1 MAFQYPNNRVP
12 TTKDGIPYVWGGGDT
27 TTVPS
32 NELKLVHPNPVAGD
46 ALTNGTHSLAIGC
59 GKIVAGAYGD
69 DDAGSGAGVVHVWNL
84 DGTGHFTIT
93 ASDAGSSDSFGYS
106 VAIDEKYQK
115 IIVGAYQWDGTQGNQ
130 GRVYIYDIDGSN
142 EVTIDA
148 PNPLSS
154 GYFGF
159 VVAAGNGIAVVGDY
173 RATIGSDTVAGQV
186 VKINLSDYSTWI
198 SSDPTG
204 SGGSDQYGNEVA
216 VGNNRIIAT
225 NPREGTSDYGHLILY
240 DSNLNFLKQIN
251 NPFPQTNDQFGI
263 GQLAVGSG
271 RIVVGSSLDDPDG
284 LVDQGSVY
292 VYDLN
297 GNYVGECE
305 QPDPTA
311 SDNFGWSVAVG
322 SGRIVV
328 GAYQADENGTG
339 SGCAYVYDLD
349 CNFITKLIGSDTVE
363 NDAFG
368 YAVAI
373 GNGKIAVS
381 ARYADAGAE
390 NSGAVYVYDTPY
402 NYTMHDALEYHKGE
416 K

>member
-32 NELKLVHPNPVAGD
+32 NELKLVHPNPGVGDNLTAGS
-46 ALTNGTHSLAIGC
+46 HSLAIGC
-59 GKIVAGAYGD
+59 GKIVAGSYSD
-69 DDAGSGAGVVHVWNL
+69 DDADTNAGVVHVWNL

-93 ASDAGSSDSFGYS
+93 ASDAGSTDYFGYS

-115 IIVGAYQWDGTQGNQ
+115 IIVGAYLWDGTLTNQ
-130 GRVYIYDIDGSN
+130 GRVYIYDIDGTN

-148 PNPLSS
+148 PTPIGS
-154 GYFGF
+154 GYFGQTI
-159 VVAAGNGIAVVGDY
+159 AAGNGIAVVGDY
-173 RATIGSDTVAGQV
+173 RATINSDTDAGQV
-186 VKINLSDYSTWI
+186 VKINLSDYSTI
-198 SSDPTG
+198 YGSDPTG
-204 SGGSDQYGNEVA
+204 AGVSDQYGNEVA
-216 VGNNRIIAT
+216 VGNNRIVAT

-240 DSNLNFLKQIN
+240 DQNLNFLKRID
-251 NPFPQTNDQFGI
+251 NPFPTSSDQFGV
-263 GQLAVGSG
+263 GQLAIGSG
-271 RIVVGSSLDDPDG
+271 RIVVGSNIDDPDG
-284 LVDQGSVY
+284 ITDQGSVY

-305 QPDPTA
+305 QPDPSS
-311 SDNFGWSVAVG
+311 SDNFGYSVDVG
-322 SGRIVV
+322 YGRIVV
-328 GAYQADENGTG
+328 GALYADDNGLS

-363 NDAFG
+363 GDNFG
-368 YAVAI
+368 YTVAI
-373 GNGKIAVS
+373 GHGKIVVG
-381 ARYADAGAE
+381 ARNADAGAE

>member
-32 NELKLVHPNPVAGD
+32 NELKLVHPTPGVSD
-46 ALTNGTHSLAIGC
+46 ALTNGSNALAIGC
-59 GKIVAGAYGD
+59 GKIVAGAYND
-69 DDAGSGAGVVHVWNL
+69 DDAVSNGGVVHVWNL

-93 ASDAGSSDSFGYS
+93 ASDAGSADYFGYS

-115 IIVGAYQWDGTQGNQ
+115 IIVGAYNWDGAQGNQ
-130 GRVYIYDIDGSN
+130 GRVYIYDIDGTN
-142 EVTIDA
+142 EVAIDA
-148 PNPLSS
+148 PVALAG
-154 GYFGF
+154 GYFGIKL
-159 VVAAGNGIAVVGDY
+159 AAGNGIAVVGDY
-173 RATIGSDTVAGQV
+173 RATIGSDTYAGQV
-186 VKINLSDYSTWI
+186 VKINLSDYSTI
-198 SSDPTG
+198 NASDPTG
-204 SGGSDQYGNEVA
+204 SAASDQYGLEVA
-216 VGNNRIIAT
+216 VGNNRIVAT
-225 NPREGTSDYGHLILY
+225 NPLDGTSDYGHVILY
-240 DSNLNFLKQIN
+240 DSNLNYLKKID
-251 NPFPQTNDQFGI
+251 NPFPESSDQFGV
-263 GQLAVGSG
+263 GQLAIGSG
-271 RIVVGSSLDDPDG
+271 RIVVGSSVDDPDG
-284 LVDQGSVY
+284 LANQGSVY

-305 QPDPTA
+305 QPDP
-311 SDNFGWSVAVG
+311 SEGDNFGHSVDVG

-328 GAYQADENGTG
+328 GAIYADENGSN

-363 NDAFG
+363 NDSFG

-373 GNGKIAVS
+373 GHGKIAVS

-390 NSGAVYVYDTPY
+390 NSGAIYVYDTTY

>member
-32 NELKLVHPNPVAGD
+32 NELKLVHPTPGASD
-46 ALTNGTHSLAIGC
+46 ALTNGSHALAIGC
-59 GKIVAGAYGD
+59 GKIVVGAYGD
-69 DDAGSGAGVVHVWNL
+69 DDAGFSAGVVHVWNL

-93 ASDAGSSDSFGYS
+93 ASDAGSSDNFGYS

-115 IIVGAYQWDGTQGNQ
+115 IIVGAYAWDGVESNQ

-148 PNPLSS
+148 PNPIGN

-159 VVAAGNGIAVVGDY
+159 NVAAGNGVALVGDY
-173 RATIGSDTVAGQV
+173 RATVDSSTVAGQV
-186 VKINLSDYSTWI
+186 VKINLSDYSLRTQA
-198 SSDPTG
+198 DPSGTG
-204 SGGSDQYGNEVA
+204 SSDQYGDEVA
-216 VGNNRIIAT
+216 VGNNRIVAT
-225 NPREGTSDYGHLILY
+225 NPRESTSDYCHVILC
-240 DSNLNFLKQIN
+240 DLNLNFLKRID
-251 NPFPQTNDQFGI
+251 NPFPQSSNQFGI
-263 GQLAVGSG
+263 GELAVGSG
-271 RIVVGSSLDDPDG
+271 RIVIGSSIDDPDG
-284 LVDQGSVY
+284 LTDQGSVY

-311 SDNFGWSVAVG
+311 SDNFGSAVAVG

-328 GAYQADENGTG
+328 GAYNADENGLN

-363 NDAFG
+363 GDSFG
-368 YAVAI
+368 WAVAI
-373 GNGKIAVS
+373 GNGKIVVG

-390 NSGAVYVYDTPY
+390 NSGAIYVYDTPY

>member
-32 NELKLVHPNPVAGD
+32 NELKLVHPNPVVSD
-46 ALTNGTHSLAIGC
+46 SLTNGRNALAIGC
-59 GKIVAGAYGD
+59 GKIVAGSYND
-69 DDAGSGAGVVHVWNL
+69 DDAASNGGVVHVWNL

-93 ASDAGSSDSFGYS
+93 ASDPSSSDYFGYS

-115 IIVGAYQWDGTQGNQ
+115 IIVGAYLWDGTISNQ
-130 GRVYIYDIDGSN
+130 GRVYIYDIDGTN
-142 EVTIDA
+142 EVAIDS
-148 PNPLSS
+148 PVPLAN
-154 GYFGF
+154 GYFGQK
-159 VVAAGNGIAVVGDY
+159 VVAGNGIAVVGDY
-173 RATIGSDTVAGQV
+173 RATISTDTDAGQV
-186 VKINLSDYSTWI
+186 VKINLTDYSTI
-198 SSDPTG
+198 YDQDPTG
-204 SGGSDQYGNEVA
+204 SGLNDQYGSEVA
-216 VGNNRIIAT
+216 VGNNRIVAT
-225 NPREGTSDYGHLILY
+225 NPREGATDFGHLILY
-240 DSNLNFLKQIN
+240 DSNLNFLKQID
-251 NPFPQTNDQFGI
+251 NPFPASNDQFGE
-263 GQLAVGSG
+263 GQLAIGSG
-271 RIVVGSSLDDPDG
+271 RIVVGSNLDNPDG
-284 LVDQGSVY
+284 VADQGSVY

-305 QPDPTA
+305 QPDPSA
-311 SDNFGWSVAVG
+311 DDQFGHSVDVG
-322 SGRIVV
+322 YGRIVV
-328 GAYQADENGTG
+328 GAYAADENANG

-363 NDAFG
+363 NDNFG

-381 ARYADAGAE
+381 ARNADAGVE
-390 NSGAVYVYDTPY
+390 NSGAIYVYDTPY

>member
-32 NELKLVHPNPVAGD
+32 NELKLVHPNPGISD
-46 ALTNGTHSLAIGC
+46 ELTNGANALAIGC
-59 GKIVAGAYGD
+59 GKIVAGAYSD
-69 DDAGSGAGVVHVWNL
+69 DDAGLGAGVVHVWNL

-93 ASDAGSSDSFGYS
+93 ASDAGSNDYFGYS

-115 IIVGAYQWDGTQGNQ
+115 IIVGAYLWDGTFGNQ

-142 EVTIDA
+142 EVTIDS
-148 PNPLSS
+148 PTELSN
-154 GYFGF
+154 GYFGRM
-159 VVAAGNGIAVVGDY
+159 VAAGNGIAVVGDY
-173 RATIGSDTVAGQV
+173 RATIGSDSFAGQV
-186 VKINLSDYSTWI
+186 VKINLSDYSTI
-198 SSDPTG
+198 SDSDPTG
-204 SGGSDQYGNEVA
+204 SGANNQYGEEVA

-225 NPREGTSDYGHLILY
+225 NPQESTTDYGHLILY
-240 DSNLNFLKQIN
+240 DQNLNFLKRID
-251 NPFPQTNDQFGI
+251 NPFPQSSDKFGL
-263 GQLAVGSG
+263 GKLAIGSG
-271 RIVVGSSLDDPDG
+271 RIVVGSNLDDPDG
-284 LVDQGSVY
+284 LSDQGSVY

-305 QPDPTA
+305 QPDPSSGDA
-311 SDNFGWSVAVG
+311 FGTSVAIG

-328 GAYQADENGTG
+328 GAYLADENGVN

-363 NDAFG
+363 GDAFG

>member
-32 NELKLVHPNPVAGD
+32 NELKLVHPTPGSGDNLTAGSN
-46 ALTNGTHSLAIGC
+46 ALAIGC
-59 GKIVAGAYGD
+59 GKIVAGAYND
-69 DDAGSGAGVVHVWNL
+69 DDATTGAGVVHVWNL

-93 ASDAGSSDSFGYS
+93 ASDAGSNDYFGYS

-115 IIVGAYQWDGTQGNQ
+115 IIVGAYLWDGTLGNQ

-142 EVTIDA
+142 EVAIDA
-148 PNPLSS
+148 PVPISN
-154 GYFGF
+154 GYFGQK
-159 VVAAGNGIAVVGDY
+159 VAAGNGIAVVGDY
-173 RATIGSDTVAGQV
+173 RATISSDTLAGQV
-186 VKINLSDYSTWI
+186 VKINLSDYSTI
-198 SSDPTG
+198 TSSDPTG
-204 SGGSDQYGNEVA
+204 SAASDQYGIEVA
-216 VGNNRIIAT
+216 VGNNRIVAANPLDGT
-225 NPREGTSDYGHLILY
+225 NDYGHVILY
-240 DSNLNFLKQIN
+240 DQNLNFLKRID
-251 NPFPQTNDQFGI
+251 NPFPATNDQFGI
-263 GQLAVGSG
+263 GQLAIESG
-271 RIVVGSSLDDPDG
+271 RIVVGSTVDDPDG
-284 LVDQGSVY
+284 VADQGSVY

-305 QPDPTA
+305 QPDPST
-311 SDNFGWSVAVG
+311 SDAFGHSVDVG
-322 SGRIVV
+322 YGRIVV
-328 GAYQADENGTG
+328 GADGADENGAN

-363 NDAFG
+363 NDSFG

-373 GNGKIAVS
+373 GHGKIAVG

>member
-32 NELKLVHPNPVAGD
+32 NELKLVHPNPGVGD
-46 ALTNGTHSLAIGC
+46 TLTNGSNALAIGC
-59 GKIVAGAYGD
+59 GKIVAGAYND
-69 DDAGSGAGVVHVWNL
+69 DDAVSGAGVVHVWNL

-93 ASDAGSSDSFGYS
+93 ASDAGSSDSFGYT

-115 IIVGAYQWDGTQGNQ
+115 IIVGAYQWDGTANNQ

-154 GYFGF
+154 GYFGTK
-159 VVAAGNGIAVVGDY
+159 VAAGNGVAVVGDY
-173 RATIGSDTVAGQV
+173 RATIGSDSSAGQV

-204 SGGSDQYGNEVA
+204 SGISDQYGLEVA

-225 NPREGTSDYGHLILY
+225 NPQESTTDYGHLILQ
-240 DSNLNFLKQIN
+240 DSNLNFLKRID
-251 NPFPQTNDQFGI
+251 NPFPQSSDQFGI
-263 GQLAVGSG
+263 GQLAIGSG
-271 RIVVGSSLDDPDG
+271 RIVVGTTTDDPDEI
-284 LVDQGSVY
+284 VNQGSVY

-305 QPDPTA
+305 QPDPSA
-311 SDNFGWSVAVG
+311 GDSFGQSLDVG
-322 SGRIVV
+322 YGRIVV
-328 GAYQADENGTG
+328 GAYLADENGSN

-363 NDAFG
+363 SDGFG

-373 GNGKIAVS
+373 GNGKIAVG

>member
-32 NELKLVHPNPVAGD
+32 NELKLVHPNPVLSD
-46 ALTNGTHSLAIGC
+46 TLTNGTHSLAIGC
-59 GKIVAGAYGD
+59 GKVVAGAYAD
-69 DDAGSGAGVVHVWNL
+69 DDAGSTAGVVHVWNL

-93 ASDAGSSDSFGYS
+93 ASDADIGDAFGYA

-115 IIVGAYQWDGTQGNQ
+115 IIVGAYLWDGTESNQ

-148 PNPLSS
+148 PTPINS
-154 GYFGF
+154 GWFGLN
-159 VVAAGNGIAVVGDY
+159 VAAGNGVAVVGDY
-173 RATIGSDTVAGQV
+173 TATINTDTAAGQV
-186 VKINLSDYSTWI
+186 VKINLSDYSTI
-198 SSDPTG
+198 SDSDPSGPGVNDNYG
-204 SGGSDQYGNEVA
+204 SEVA
-216 VGNNRIIAT
+216 VGNNRIVAANT
-225 NPREGTSDYGHLILY
+225 REGTSDYGHVILY
-240 DSNLNFLKQIN
+240 DSNLNYLKRID
-251 NPFPQTNDQFGI
+251 NPFPESSDQFGA
-263 GQLAVGSG
+263 GQLAIGSG
-271 RIVVGSSLDDPDG
+271 RIVVGSNPDNPDG
-284 LVDQGSVY
+284 LIDQGSVY

-305 QPDPTA
+305 QPDPSSGDA
-311 SDNFGWSVAVG
+311 FGTSVAIG

-328 GAYQADENGTG
+328 GAYLADENGVN

-363 NDAFG
+363 NDQLG

>member
-32 NELKLVHPNPVAGD
+32 NELKLVHPNPVLSD
-46 ALTNGTHSLAIGC
+46 TLTNGTHSLAIGC
-59 GKIVAGAYGD
+59 GKVVAGAYAD
-69 DDAGSGAGVVHVWNL
+69 DDAGSTAGVVHVWNL

-93 ASDAGSSDSFGYS
+93 ASDADIGDAFGYA

-115 IIVGAYQWDGTQGNQ
+115 IIVGAYLWDGTESNQ

-148 PNPLSS
+148 PTPINS
-154 GYFGF
+154 GWFGLN
-159 VVAAGNGIAVVGDY
+159 VAAGNGVAVVGDY
-173 RATIGSDTVAGQV
+173 TATINTDTAAGQV
-186 VKINLSDYSTWI
+186 VKINLSDYSTI
-198 SSDPTG
+198 SDSDPSGPGVNDNYG
-204 SGGSDQYGNEVA
+204 SEVA
-216 VGNNRIIAT
+216 VGNNRIVAANT
-225 NPREGTSDYGHLILY
+225 REGTSDYGHVILY
-240 DSNLNFLKQIN
+240 DSNLNYLKRID
-251 NPFPQTNDQFGI
+251 NPFPESSDQFGA
-263 GQLAVGSG
+263 GQLAIGSG
-271 RIVVGSSLDDPDG
+271 RIVVGSNPDDPDG
-284 LVDQGSVY
+284 LTDQGSVY

-305 QPDPTA
+305 QPDPSTGDA
-311 SDNFGWSVAVG
+311 FGTSVAIG

-328 GAYQADENGTG
+328 GASLADENSVN

-349 CNFITKLIGSDTVE
+349 CNFITKLIGSDTAE
-363 NDAFG
+363 NDQFG

>member
-32 NELKLVHPNPVAGD
+32 NELKLVHPTPGVSD
-46 ALTNGTHSLAIGC
+46 ALTNGGAGLAIGC
-59 GKIVAGAYGD
+59 GKIVAGAYSD
-69 DDAGSGAGVVHVWNL
+69 DDAQSNAGVVHVWNL

-93 ASDAGSSDSFGYS
+93 ASDAGGSDYFGYS

-115 IIVGAYQWDGTQGNQ
+115 IIVGAYLWDGTVTNQ

-142 EVTIDA
+142 EVAIDA
-148 PNPLSS
+148 PVPLAS
-154 GYFGF
+154 GYFGIK
-159 VVAAGNGIAVVGDY
+159 VAAGNGIAVVGDY
-173 RATIGSDTVAGQV
+173 RATIGTDTLAGQV
-186 VKINLSDYSTWI
+186 VKINLSDYSTI
-198 SSDPTG
+198 NASDPTG
-204 SGGSDQYGNEVA
+204 AGASDNYGNEVA

-225 NPREGTSDYGHLILY
+225 NPLEGTSDYGHLILC
-240 DSNLNFLKQIN
+240 DSNLNFLKRID
-251 NPFPQTNDQFGI
+251 NPFPDSSDQFG
-263 GQLAVGSG
+263 GGSLAIGSG
-271 RIVVGSSLDDPDG
+271 RIVVGSTLDDPDG
-284 LVDQGSVY
+284 ISDQGSVY

-297 GNYVGECE
+297 GDYVGECE
-305 QPDPTA
+305 QPDPSTG
-311 SDNFGWSVAVG
+311 DTFGCSVDVG
-322 SGRIVV
+322 YGRIVV
-328 GAYQADENGTG
+328 GAFQADENGSN

-363 NDAFG
+363 NDSFG

-373 GNGKIAVS
+373 GHGKIAVS

>member
-32 NELKLVHPNPVAGD
+32 NELKLVHPNPVLSD
-46 ALTNGTHSLAIGC
+46 TLTNGTHSLAIGC
-59 GKIVAGAYGD
+59 GKVVAGAYAD
-69 DDAGSGAGVVHVWNL
+69 DDAGSTAGVVHVWNL

-93 ASDAGSSDSFGYS
+93 ASDADIGDAFGYA
-106 VAIDEKYQK
+106 VAIDQKYQK
-115 IIVGAYQWDGTQGNQ
+115 IIVGAYLWDGTESNQ

-148 PNPLSS
+148 PTPINS
-154 GYFGF
+154 GWFGLN
-159 VVAAGNGIAVVGDY
+159 VAAGNGVAVVGDY
-173 RATIGSDTVAGQV
+173 TATINTDTAAGQV
-186 VKINLSDYSTWI
+186 VKINLSDYSTI
-198 SSDPTG
+198 SDSDPSGPGVNDNYG
-204 SGGSDQYGNEVA
+204 SEVA
-216 VGNNRIIAT
+216 VGNNRIVAANT
-225 NPREGTSDYGHLILY
+225 REGTSDYGHVILY
-240 DSNLNFLKQIN
+240 DSNLNYLKRID
-251 NPFPQTNDQFGI
+251 NPFPESSDQFGA
-263 GQLAVGSG
+263 GQLAIGSG
-271 RIVVGSSLDDPDG
+271 RIVVGSNPDNPDG
-284 LVDQGSVY
+284 LIDQGSVY

-305 QPDPTA
+305 QPDPSSGDA
-311 SDNFGWSVAVG
+311 FGTSVAIG

-328 GAYQADENGTG
+328 GAYLADENGVN

-363 NDAFG
+363 NDQLG